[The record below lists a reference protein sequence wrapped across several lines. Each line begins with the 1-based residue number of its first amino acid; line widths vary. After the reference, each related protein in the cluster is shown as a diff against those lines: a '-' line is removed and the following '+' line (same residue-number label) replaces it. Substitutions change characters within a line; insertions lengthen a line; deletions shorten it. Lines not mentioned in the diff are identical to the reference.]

1 MKLTNVTKLGWHLML
16 PFGIVDIKAYLGLQ
30 RSDDLNLV
38 YDDLRVQDCH
48 ENYFAKSH
56 IIR

>member
-1 MKLTNVTKLGWHLML
+1 MKLTNVTKLSWHLML

-30 RSDDLNLV
+30 RSDDLNPV

>member
-1 MKLTNVTKLGWHLML
+1 MNVTKLGWHLML

-30 RSDDLNLV
+30 RSDDLNPV
-38 YDDLRVQDCH
+38 YDNLRVQDCH